1 MSSRLLRYGDQ
12 ATIATSLAE
21 LLASTRDFL
30 DSIGPVLDKKDIEST
45 KKKMESPY
53 SALAKGKALSLEKA
67 KPNVEKLRAATRDMN
82 KFLKKVSV

>member
-30 DSIGPVLDKKDIEST
+30 DSIGPVLDKKDIKST